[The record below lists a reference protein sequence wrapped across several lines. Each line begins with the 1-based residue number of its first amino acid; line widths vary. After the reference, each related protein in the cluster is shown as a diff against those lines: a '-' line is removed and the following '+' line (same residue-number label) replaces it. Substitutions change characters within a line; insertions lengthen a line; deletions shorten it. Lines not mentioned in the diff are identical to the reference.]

1 MPGLES
7 SEEHNKETDWRIV
20 QDGVYASIMRVR
32 VDAEEDSDLTDH
44 DHDVGKDLVHQLDT
58 L

>member
-1 MPGLES
+1 M
-7 SEEHNKETDWRIV
+7 

-32 VDAEEDSDLTDH
+32 VDAEEDSDLTDY